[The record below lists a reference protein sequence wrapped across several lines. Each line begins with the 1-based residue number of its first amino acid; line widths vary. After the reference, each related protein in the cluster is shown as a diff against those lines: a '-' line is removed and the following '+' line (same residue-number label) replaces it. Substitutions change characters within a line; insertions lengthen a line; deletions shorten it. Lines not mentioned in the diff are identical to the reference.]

1 MKYNNVEYINYAMQ
15 DIQFGVNMEND
26 FAFALEFLT
35 LRVVICK
42 CLQAWHNASQSIL
55 FGSLDAEN
63 DLILLWLNL

>member
-42 CLQAWHNASQSIL
+42 CLQA
-55 FGSLDAEN
+55 
-63 DLILLWLNL
+63 